1 MREKEKQ
8 KDTERNRRK
17 KKGKRRE
24 ERERK
29 GKERKGGEGRGGEGR
44 GGEKR
49 GEEELIPVNSSTS
62 LALSSARE
70 FFTPFNLNFN
80 YPLPHRSSHLG
91 QSISSVMVSKVVI
104 WHQNV

>member
-1 MREKEKQ
+1 MVRMYYMRKNERKKQ
-8 KDTERNRRK
+8 EDTERDRRK
-17 KKGKRRE
+17 KRKAKRKEMR
-24 ERERK
+24 RK
-29 GKERKGGEGRGGEGR
+29 DK
-44 GGEKR
+44 
-49 GEEELIPVNSSTS
+49 ELIPVNSSTS